1 MPSDSCEVLYRLYE
15 VILERKRTMPEGSY
29 TAKLFA
35 KGKPYIAQKVG
46 EEAVETTVAYLA
58 ETKERV
64 ISESADLVYHWLVM
78 LADSGITLDDVMEEL
93 RRRMK

>member
-1 MPSDSCEVLYRLYE
+1 MKSS
-15 VILERKRTMPEGSY
+15 
-29 TAKLFA
+29 FA

-58 ETKERV
+58 ETKERM
-64 ISESADLVYHWLVM
+64 ISESADLIYHWLVM

>member
-1 MPSDSCEVLYRLYE
+1 
-15 VILERKRTMPEGSY
+15 
-29 TAKLFA
+29 
-35 KGKPYIAQKVG
+35 
-46 EEAVETTVAYLA
+46 VAYLA

-64 ISESADLVYHWLVM
+64 ISESADLIYHWLVM